1 MKELTKKQFHKQ
13 LTDQFISEQF
23 SSYLAKHPGKRSDAA
38 LYAAGRLQTLLLE
51 AIDELPYHP
60 YQFVLRQLK
69 G

>member
-1 MKELTKKQFHKQ
+1 MKELTKKELHKQ
-13 LTDQFISEQF
+13 LTDKFISDQF

-38 LYAAGRLQTLLLE
+38 LYAAGRLQVLLLE
-51 AIDELPYHP
+51 AMDELPHHP